1 MSRRGSPAVLFGRML
16 GMGIKTARILIV
28 GGGAE
33 LAELC
38 VATLEKDN
46 GAHVLMVID
55 REHSDRVVSIA
66 EAFRPD
72 VILLLAI
79 NHMAPL
85 GGAAVC
91 RQLRASVIAGAAKII
106 LFSSDSIKKG
116 LGVAKECGADAFIKK
131 PFSQEKLLEMI
142 ELLLS

>member
-1 MSRRGSPAVLFGRML
+1 M

-46 GAHVLMVID
+46 SAHVLMVID
-55 REHSDRVVSIA
+55 QEHGDRVVSIA
-66 EAFRPD
+66 EAFKPD

-85 GGAAVC
+85 GGLEVC
-91 RQLRASVIAGAAKII
+91 RQLRANAAARAAKII
-106 LFSSDSIKKG
+106 LFSSDSLKKG
-116 LGVAKECGADAFIKK
+116 LKAAKDCGADAYIRK
-131 PFSQEKLLEMI
+131 PFSQEKFLEMI

>member
-1 MSRRGSPAVLFGRML
+1 MAIR
-16 GMGIKTARILIV
+16 TARVLIV

-46 GAHVLMVID
+46 ASHVLMVID
-55 REHSDRVVSIA
+55 QAHSDRVVSIA

-72 VILLLAI
+72 VVLLLAI
-79 NHMAPL
+79 NHMTPL
-85 GGAAVC
+85 GGEEVC
-91 RQLRASVIAGAAKII
+91 RQLRANAMAGRARVI
-106 LFSSDSIKKG
+106 LFSSDSLKKG
-116 LGVAKECGADAFIKK
+116 LRAAKACGADAFIRK
-131 PFSQEKLLEMI
+131 PFDQEKLLEMI

>member
-1 MSRRGSPAVLFGRML
+1 ML
-16 GMGIKTARILIV
+16 V
-28 GGGAE
+28 GGGTE

-55 REHSDRVVSIA
+55 QDHSDRVVSIA
-66 EAFRPD
+66 EAFKPD

-85 GGAAVC
+85 GGADVC
-91 RQLRASVIAGAAKII
+91 RQLRANAVAGGAKII
-106 LFSSDSIKKG
+106 LFSSDGLKKG
-116 LGVAKECGADAFIKK
+116 LAAAKECGADAYIKK
-131 PFSQEKLLEMI
+131 PFGQEKLLEMI
-142 ELLLS
+142 ELLLG

>member
-1 MSRRGSPAVLFGRML
+1 MAIR
-16 GMGIKTARILIV
+16 TARVLIV

-46 GAHVLMVID
+46 ASHVLMVID
-55 REHSDRVVSIA
+55 QAHSDRVVSIA

-72 VILLLAI
+72 VVLLLAI
-79 NHMAPL
+79 NHMTPL
-85 GGAAVC
+85 GGEEVC
-91 RQLRASVIAGAAKII
+91 RQLRANAMAGRARVI
-106 LFSSDSIKKG
+106 LFSSDSLKKG
-116 LGVAKECGADAFIKK
+116 LGAAKACGADAFIRK
-131 PFSQEKLLEMI
+131 PFDQEKLLEMI